1 MHYRLSVPGQAP
13 QEIRIEIPTEAQR
26 IGVMFSGGV
35 DSTLILALLQIEKMK
50 RPFDLT
56 AFTVDNKMEYE
67 VKAQKILR
75 NPFFQGINHVADIPN
90 GQRYDGIIKEGIRNV
105 LVRPDVDLVF
115 TGVNKLP
122 DFEIPASPIRITPE
136 EVQKVT
142 KLRCPVLHLT
152 KDFIVQ
158 AFFEIPEI
166 RQASLLGLTHSCTNR
181 LEGSCD
187 QCFQCVE
194 RRWAFER
201 IGQVDPIRL

>member
-1 MHYRLSVPGQAP
+1 MLYRINVPGQEP
-13 QEIRIEIPTEAQR
+13 QEMRIEVPREVQR
-26 IGVMFSGGV
+26 VGVMFSGGV
-35 DSTLILALLQIEKMK
+35 DSTLILALLQIEKK
-50 RPFDLT
+50 NRHFDLT
-56 AFTVDNKMEYE
+56 AYTVDNKMEYE
-67 VKAQKILR
+67 VKAQRILR
-75 NPFFQGINHVADIPN
+75 NPFFEGIKQVPDIPN
-90 GQRYDGIIKEGIRNV
+90 GQRYDGVIKEGIRNV
-105 LVRPDVDLVF
+105 LMRPDVDLVF

-122 DFEIPASPIRITPE
+122 DFEIPASPVRISPE
-136 EVQKVT
+136 EVKKIT

-166 RQASLLGLTHSCTNR
+166 RNASILGLTHSCTNK

-201 IGQVDPIRL
+201 IGQIDPIRV

>member
-1 MHYRLSVPGQAP
+1 MHYRLSVPGQEP
-13 QEIRIEIPTEAQR
+13 QEIRIEIPIEAQR
-26 IGVMFSGGV
+26 IAVMFSGGV

-56 AFTVDNKMEYE
+56 AYTVDNKMEYE

-75 NPFFQGINHVADIPN
+75 NPFFQGISHVADIPN

-166 RQASLLGLTHSCTNR
+166 RNASILGLTHSCTNK

-201 IGQVDPIRL
+201 IGQIDPNRL